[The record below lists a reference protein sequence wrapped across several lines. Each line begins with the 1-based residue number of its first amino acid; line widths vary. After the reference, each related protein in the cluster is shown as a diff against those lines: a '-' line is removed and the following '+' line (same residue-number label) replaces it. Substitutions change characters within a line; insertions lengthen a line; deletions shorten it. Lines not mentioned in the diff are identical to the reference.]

1 MEPHFCDIKIQFL
14 WKNPIFVEKL
24 EALCCFSLA
33 VGSAWS
39 TQSSMESGNPC
50 GMTAALSVAPP
61 EFLVLKRWYYGFMMI
76 YVRSLNVDIMLI

>member
-1 MEPHFCDIKIQFL
+1 MSQKRMEPHFCDIKIQFL

-39 TQSSMESGNPC
+39 TQSSMGIRES
-50 GMTAALSVAPP
+50 MWDDSSV
-61 EFLVLKRWYYGFMMI
+61 VGC
-76 YVRSLNVDIMLI
+76 ST